1 VGIRFYF
8 LVRERPPHPKA
19 SIAYLEHS
27 FPTVVAYAISF
38 ILPLILSA
46 KLGFSVGVSQLLSTP
61 PYFFAAVLMYAK
73 GWLGDKYRI
82 RGPIIVY
89 NALQTIVGLCLLGWN
104 AVSGVHYFGVFLV
117 TSECNA
123 NVPAVLAWQANNI
136 RGQWKRAF
144 CSASLISFGGI
155 GGIVGALVFRSQD
168 APQYLPGVYASIV

>member
-8 LVRERPPHPKA
+8 LVRESPLHPKA

-38 ILPLILSA
+38 FLPLILSA

-61 PYFFAAVLMYAK
+61 PYFFAAVLMYAE

-89 NALQTIVGLCLLGWN
+89 NVFQTIVGLCLLGWN

-117 TSECNA
+117 TSGCNA

-155 GGIVGALVFRSQD
+155 SLSEIPEAEKCFSVMT
-168 APQYLPGVYASIV
+168 I